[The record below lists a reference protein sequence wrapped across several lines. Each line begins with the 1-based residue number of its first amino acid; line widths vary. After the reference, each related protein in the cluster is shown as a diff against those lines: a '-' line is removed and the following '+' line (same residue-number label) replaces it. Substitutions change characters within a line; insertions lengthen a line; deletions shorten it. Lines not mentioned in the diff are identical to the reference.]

1 MRPIAMIQNTLRK
14 NKRSGKTPE
23 SKQKSIGKR
32 MRLCRTGK
40 GTLSYQIGKGI
51 RIALLATMLLLLLL
65 APTGTVAQAAGI
77 VDDTVDTA
85 K

>member
-1 MRPIAMIQNTLRK
+1 
-14 NKRSGKTPE
+14 
-23 SKQKSIGKR
+23 